1 MRLVRA
7 ADEEQAGGHEQEY
20 QSITQ
25 MFHAAKIADFRQLQQ
40 EVLDV
45 VRSDDFEVAA
55 GVGFEEG
62 GGSAVPGTGI
72 PFEFE
77 GGQVSVAFL
86 YVVYL

>member
-1 MRLVRA
+1 MS
-7 ADEEQAGGHEQEY
+7 HE
-20 QSITQ
+20 
-25 MFHAAKIADFRQLQQ
+25 AKIADFRQLQQ